1 MMRASTPSSSSSSS
15 SSTSCS
21 TSSSSQK
28 SFLPVSRSNNE
39 RRRRRR
45 NTTAHLSKR
54 RRQEKQQKRRQQKTG
69 VLDTNDVVF
78 DVARCESGD
87 DGDGRRGRRKK
98 TRSHSR
104 DVRTFSSSSSSSS
117 NKKVVSAA
125 TAFENATTSV
135 SIDWN
140 SQIRKAKDERVGV
153 LLLNLGGPETLD
165 DVEPFLFNL
174 FADPDIIRLPSTSF
188 KSKRIW
194 FLLLLFFFFA
204 LKMMC
209 CFDLIFVVAFFSRFV
224 YARIVFCLC
233 LCLCARNHRNL
244 MTRDYL
250 TDKRRVFLLLQQLE
264 KQMVYN
270 SCKRSSRRW

>member
-1 MMRASTPSSSSSSS
+1 MRASTPSSSSSSSS

-28 SFLPVSRSNNE
+28 SFLPVSSSNE
-39 RRRRRR
+39 RRRRR
-45 NTTAHLSKR
+45 NATTHLSLR
-54 RRQEKQQKRRQQKTG
+54 RRSRQEKQQKRRQQKTG
-69 VLDTNDVVF
+69 VLDTNDVVY
-78 DVARCESGD
+78 VARCESGD

-98 TRSHSR
+98 TTRSHSR

-188 KSKRIW
+188 KLKRIW
-194 FLLLLFFFFA
+194 FLLLFFFFFV

-209 CFDLIFVVAFFSRFV
+209 SFDLIFVVAFFSRFV
-224 YARIVFCLC
+224 YVRII
-233 LCLCARNHRNL
+233 CARVCVCA
-244 MTRDYL
+244 
-250 TDKRRVFLLLQQLE
+250 RVIGT
-264 KQMVYN
+264 
-270 SCKRSSRRW
+270 

>member
-69 VLDTNDVVF
+69 VLDTNDVVY
-78 DVARCESGD
+78 VARCESGD

-188 KSKRIW
+188 KLKRIW
-194 FLLLLFFFFA
+194 FLLLLLFFFFV

-209 CFDLIFVVAFFSRFV
+209 SFDLIFVVAYFSRFV
-224 YARIVFCLC
+224 YARIICACVCV
-233 LCLCARNHRNL
+233 CARVIIG
-244 MTRDYL
+244 T
-250 TDKRRVFLLLQQLE
+250 
-264 KQMVYN
+264 
-270 SCKRSSRRW
+270 

>member
-1 MMRASTPSSSSSSS
+1 MRASTPSSP

-69 VLDTNDVVF
+69 VLDTNDVVYN
-78 DVARCESGD
+78 VARRCESGD
-87 DGDGRRGRRKK
+87 DGDGRRGRRRKK
-98 TRSHSR
+98 TRSRSR

-188 KSKRIW
+188 KLKRIW
-194 FLLLLFFFFA
+194 FLLLLLFFFFV

-209 CFDLIFVVAFFSRFV
+209 SFDLIFVVAYFSRFV
-224 YARIVFCLC
+224 YARIICACVCV
-233 LCLCARNHRNL
+233 CARVIIG
-244 MTRDYL
+244 T
-250 TDKRRVFLLLQQLE
+250 
-264 KQMVYN
+264 
-270 SCKRSSRRW
+270 

>member
-1 MMRASTPSSSSSSS
+1 MRASTPSSSS

-21 TSSSSQK
+21 TSSSSSR
-28 SFLPVSRSNNE
+28 SFLPVSSSNE

-45 NTTAHLSKR
+45 RRNAATTHLSLR
-54 RRQEKQQKRRQQKTG
+54 RSKSQEKQEKRRQQKTG
-69 VLDTNDVVF
+69 VLDTNDVVYN
-78 DVARCESGD
+78 VARRCESGD
-87 DGDGRRGRRKK
+87 DGDGRRGRRRKK
-98 TRSHSR
+98 TRSRSR

-188 KSKRIW
+188 KLKRIW
-194 FLLLLFFFFA
+194 FLLLLLFFFFV

-209 CFDLIFVVAFFSRFV
+209 SFDLIFVVAFFSRFV

-233 LCLCARNHRNL
+233 LCLCARYHRNL
-244 MTRDYL
+244 TL
-250 TDKRRVFLLLQQLE
+250 VII
-264 KQMVYN
+264 
-270 SCKRSSRRW
+270 

>member
-1 MMRASTPSSSSSSS
+1 M
-15 SSTSCS
+15 
-21 TSSSSQK
+21 
-28 SFLPVSRSNNE
+28 N
-39 RRRRRR
+39 
-45 NTTAHLSKR
+45 
-54 RRQEKQQKRRQQKTG
+54 G
-69 VLDTNDVVF
+69 
-78 DVARCESGD
+78 

-98 TRSHSR
+98 TRSRSR

-188 KSKRIW
+188 I
-194 FLLLLFFFFA
+194 
-204 LKMMC
+204 
-209 CFDLIFVVAFFSRFV
+209 
-224 YARIVFCLC
+224 
-233 LCLCARNHRNL
+233 
-244 MTRDYL
+244 
-250 TDKRRVFLLLQQLE
+250 
-264 KQMVYN
+264 
-270 SCKRSSRRW
+270 

>member
-54 RRQEKQQKRRQQKTG
+54 RRQEKQQKRRQQKTSG
-69 VLDTNDVVF
+69 VLDANDVVF

-188 KSKRIW
+188 KLKRIW
-194 FLLLLFFFFA
+194 FLLLLFFFV

-209 CFDLIFVVAFFSRFV
+209 SFDLIFVVAFFSRFV
-224 YARIVFCLC
+224 YVRII
-233 LCLCARNHRNL
+233 CARVCVCA
-244 MTRDYL
+244 
-250 TDKRRVFLLLQQLE
+250 RVIGT
-264 KQMVYN
+264 
-270 SCKRSSRRW
+270 

>member
-1 MMRASTPSSSSSSS
+1 MMRASTPSSSSSS

-21 TSSSSQK
+21 TSSSQ
-28 SFLPVSRSNNE
+28 SFPFE
-39 RRRRRR
+39 RRQRRNATTHRRGLLLSLRRR
-45 NTTAHLSKR
+45 
-54 RRQEKQQKRRQQKTG
+54 EKQQKRRQQKTG
-69 VLDTNDVVF
+69 VLDTNDVVYN
-78 DVARCESGD
+78 VARRCESGD
-87 DGDGRRGRRKK
+87 DGDGRRGRRRQK

-188 KSKRIW
+188 I
-194 FLLLLFFFFA
+194 
-204 LKMMC
+204 
-209 CFDLIFVVAFFSRFV
+209 
-224 YARIVFCLC
+224 
-233 LCLCARNHRNL
+233 
-244 MTRDYL
+244 
-250 TDKRRVFLLLQQLE
+250 
-264 KQMVYN
+264 
-270 SCKRSSRRW
+270 

>member
-1 MMRASTPSSSSSSS
+1 MRASTPSSSSSSSS

-21 TSSSSQK
+21 TSSSQ
-28 SFLPVSRSNNE
+28 SFPFE
-39 RRRRRR
+39 RRQRR
-45 NTTAHLSKR
+45 NTTTHRRGLLLSLR
-54 RRQEKQQKRRQQKTG
+54 RREKQQKRRQQKTG
-69 VLDTNDVVF
+69 VLDTNDVVYN
-78 DVARCESGD
+78 VARCESGD
-87 DGDGRRGRRKK
+87 DGDGRRGRRRKK

-188 KSKRIW
+188 KLKRIW
-194 FLLLLFFFFA
+194 FLLLLLFFFV

-209 CFDLIFVVAFFSRFV
+209 SFDLIFVVAFFSRFV
-224 YARIVFCLC
+224 YARIICAYVCV
-233 LCLCARNHRNL
+233 CARVIIG
-244 MTRDYL
+244 T
-250 TDKRRVFLLLQQLE
+250 
-264 KQMVYN
+264 
-270 SCKRSSRRW
+270 

>member
-1 MMRASTPSSSSSSS
+1 MKKFQNFFTHGQMVFHTPLISTFISTKFDSVFLLLFVLQLCLCYIISTFIWGHFFGCTCRLSRVTRAMMMRAMRTPSSSSSSCCCCCCSTSSSSSSS
-15 SSTSCS
+15 SS
-21 TSSSSQK
+21 QN
-28 SFLPVSRSNNE
+28 SFLPFVSSSNE
-39 RRRRRR
+39 RRSQRRR
-45 NTTAHLSKR
+45 NTTTTK
-54 RRQEKQQKRRQQKTG
+54 QKRRHHKTSLAFLG
-69 VLDTNDVVF
+69 DRRLNDDDD
-78 DVARCESGD
+78 DVDRRCEMNG

-98 TRSHSR
+98 TRSRSR

-188 KSKRIW
+188 I
-194 FLLLLFFFFA
+194 
-204 LKMMC
+204 
-209 CFDLIFVVAFFSRFV
+209 
-224 YARIVFCLC
+224 
-233 LCLCARNHRNL
+233 
-244 MTRDYL
+244 
-250 TDKRRVFLLLQQLE
+250 
-264 KQMVYN
+264 
-270 SCKRSSRRW
+270 

>member
-1 MMRASTPSSSSSSS
+1 MMRASTPSSSSSSSSS

-54 RRQEKQQKRRQQKTG
+54 RRQEKQQKRRQQKTSG
-69 VLDTNDVVF
+69 VLDANDVVF

-98 TRSHSR
+98 TTRSHSR

-188 KSKRIW
+188 KLKRIW
-194 FLLLLFFFFA
+194 FLLFLLLLFFFV

-209 CFDLIFVVAFFSRFV
+209 SFDLIFVVAFFSRFV
-224 YARIVFCLC
+224 YVRII
-233 LCLCARNHRNL
+233 CARVCVCA
-244 MTRDYL
+244 
-250 TDKRRVFLLLQQLE
+250 RVIGT
-264 KQMVYN
+264 
-270 SCKRSSRRW
+270 

>member
-1 MMRASTPSSSSSSS
+1 MRASTPSSSSSSSS

-28 SFLPVSRSNNE
+28 SFLPVSSSNE
-39 RRRRRR
+39 RRRRR
-45 NTTAHLSKR
+45 NATTHLSLR
-54 RRQEKQQKRRQQKTG
+54 RRSRQEKQQKRRQQKTSG
-69 VLDTNDVVF
+69 VLDANDVVF

-188 KSKRIW
+188 KLKRIW
-194 FLLLLFFFFA
+194 FLLLLLFFFFV

-209 CFDLIFVVAFFSRFV
+209 SFDLIFVVAYFSRFV
-224 YARIVFCLC
+224 YARIICACVCV
-233 LCLCARNHRNL
+233 CARVIIG
-244 MTRDYL
+244 T
-250 TDKRRVFLLLQQLE
+250 
-264 KQMVYN
+264 
-270 SCKRSSRRW
+270 

>member
-15 SSTSCS
+15 TSCS
-21 TSSSSQK
+21 TTSSSQK

-188 KSKRIW
+188 KLKRIW
-194 FLLLLFFFFA
+194 FLLLFFFFFV

-209 CFDLIFVVAFFSRFV
+209 SFDLIFVVAFFSRFV

-233 LCLCARNHRNL
+233 LCLCARYHRNL
-244 MTRDYL
+244 TL
-250 TDKRRVFLLLQQLE
+250 VII
-264 KQMVYN
+264 
-270 SCKRSSRRW
+270 

>member
-1 MMRASTPSSSSSSS
+1 MRASTPSSSSSSSSS

-69 VLDTNDVVF
+69 VLDTNDVVYN
-78 DVARCESGD
+78 VARRCESGD
-87 DGDGRRGRRKK
+87 DGDGRRGRRRKK
-98 TRSHSR
+98 TRSRSR

-188 KSKRIW
+188 KLKRIW
-194 FLLLLFFFFA
+194 FLLLLLFFFFV

-209 CFDLIFVVAFFSRFV
+209 SFDLIFVVAFFSRFV
-224 YARIVFCLC
+224 YVRII
-233 LCLCARNHRNL
+233 CARVCVCA
-244 MTRDYL
+244 
-250 TDKRRVFLLLQQLE
+250 RVIGT
-264 KQMVYN
+264 
-270 SCKRSSRRW
+270 

>member
-1 MMRASTPSSSSSSS
+1 
-15 SSTSCS
+15 
-21 TSSSSQK
+21 
-28 SFLPVSRSNNE
+28 
-39 RRRRRR
+39 
-45 NTTAHLSKR
+45 
-54 RRQEKQQKRRQQKTG
+54 
-69 VLDTNDVVF
+69 
-78 DVARCESGD
+78 
-87 DGDGRRGRRKK
+87 
-98 TRSHSR
+98 
-104 DVRTFSSSSSSSS
+104 VRTFSSSSSSSS

-188 KSKRIW
+188 KLKRIW
-194 FLLLLFFFFA
+194 FLLLLFFFV

-209 CFDLIFVVAFFSRFV
+209 SFDLIFVVAFFSRFV

-250 TDKRRVFLLLQQLE
+250 TDKRRVFLLFFREQQLE

>member
-1 MMRASTPSSSSSSS
+1 MRASTPSSSSSSSS

-188 KSKRIW
+188 KLKRIW
-194 FLLLLFFFFA
+194 FLLLLLFFFFV

-209 CFDLIFVVAFFSRFV
+209 SFDLIFVVAYFSRFV
-224 YARIVFCLC
+224 YARIICACVCV
-233 LCLCARNHRNL
+233 CARVIIG
-244 MTRDYL
+244 T
-250 TDKRRVFLLLQQLE
+250 
-264 KQMVYN
+264 
-270 SCKRSSRRW
+270 

>member
-1 MMRASTPSSSSSSS
+1 MRASTPSSP

-21 TSSSSQK
+21 TSSSQ
-28 SFLPVSRSNNE
+28 SFPFE
-39 RRRRRR
+39 RRQRR
-45 NTTAHLSKR
+45 NTTTHRRGLLLSLR
-54 RRQEKQQKRRQQKTG
+54 RREKQQKRRQQKTG
-69 VLDTNDVVF
+69 VLDTNDVVYN
-78 DVARCESGD
+78 VARCESGD
-87 DGDGRRGRRKK
+87 DGDGRRGRRRKK

-188 KSKRIW
+188 I
-194 FLLLLFFFFA
+194 
-204 LKMMC
+204 
-209 CFDLIFVVAFFSRFV
+209 
-224 YARIVFCLC
+224 
-233 LCLCARNHRNL
+233 
-244 MTRDYL
+244 
-250 TDKRRVFLLLQQLE
+250 
-264 KQMVYN
+264 
-270 SCKRSSRRW
+270 

>member
-1 MMRASTPSSSSSSS
+1 MRASTPSSSSSSSSS

-28 SFLPVSRSNNE
+28 SFLPVSSSNE
-39 RRRRRR
+39 RRRRR
-45 NTTAHLSKR
+45 NATTHLSLR
-54 RRQEKQQKRRQQKTG
+54 RRSRQEKQQKRRQQKTG
-69 VLDTNDVVF
+69 VLDTNDVVY
-78 DVARCESGD
+78 VARCESGD

-188 KSKRIW
+188 KLKRIW
-194 FLLLLFFFFA
+194 FLLLFFFFFV

-209 CFDLIFVVAFFSRFV
+209 SFDLIFVVAFFSRFV

-233 LCLCARNHRNL
+233 LCLCARYHRNL
-244 MTRDYL
+244 TL
-250 TDKRRVFLLLQQLE
+250 VII
-264 KQMVYN
+264 
-270 SCKRSSRRW
+270 

>member
-1 MMRASTPSSSSSSS
+1 MMMRASTPSSSSS

-21 TSSSSQK
+21 TSSSSSR
-28 SFLPVSRSNNE
+28 SFLPVSSSNE

-45 NTTAHLSKR
+45 RRNAATTHLSLR
-54 RRQEKQQKRRQQKTG
+54 RSKSQEKQEKRRQQKTG
-69 VLDTNDVVF
+69 VLDTNDVVYN
-78 DVARCESGD
+78 VARRCESGD

-188 KSKRIW
+188 KLKRIW
-194 FLLLLFFFFA
+194 FLLLLLFFFFV

-209 CFDLIFVVAFFSRFV
+209 SFDLIFVVAYFSRFV
-224 YARIVFCLC
+224 YARIICACVCV
-233 LCLCARNHRNL
+233 CARVIIG
-244 MTRDYL
+244 T
-250 TDKRRVFLLLQQLE
+250 
-264 KQMVYN
+264 
-270 SCKRSSRRW
+270 

>member
-1 MMRASTPSSSSSSS
+1 MRASTPSSSSSS

-28 SFLPVSRSNNE
+28 SFLPVSCSNE
-39 RRRRRR
+39 RRRRR
-45 NTTAHLSKR
+45 NTTTHLSLR
-54 RRQEKQQKRRQQKTG
+54 RRSRQEKQQKRRQQKTG

-104 DVRTFSSSSSSSS
+104 DVRTFSSSS

-194 FLLLLFFFFA
+194 FLLLLLFFFA

>member
-1 MMRASTPSSSSSSS
+1 MRASTPSSSSSSSS

-28 SFLPVSRSNNE
+28 SFLPVSSSNE
-39 RRRRRR
+39 RRRRR
-45 NTTAHLSKR
+45 NATTHLSLR
-54 RRQEKQQKRRQQKTG
+54 RRSRQEKQQKRRQQKTG
-69 VLDTNDVVF
+69 VLDTNDVVYN
-78 DVARCESGD
+78 VARRCESGD
-87 DGDGRRGRRKK
+87 DGDGRRGRRRKK
-98 TRSHSR
+98 TRSRSR

-188 KSKRIW
+188 KLKRIW
-194 FLLLLFFFFA
+194 FLLLLLFFFFVM
-204 LKMMC
+204 KMMC
-209 CFDLIFVVAFFSRFV
+209 SFDLIFVVAYFSRFV
-224 YARIVFCLC
+224 YARIICACVCV
-233 LCLCARNHRNL
+233 CARDIIG
-244 MTRDYL
+244 T
-250 TDKRRVFLLLQQLE
+250 
-264 KQMVYN
+264 
-270 SCKRSSRRW
+270 